1 MSGDYRDNRGN
12 YGGGGGNYG
21 GGNYGGGGGGGR
33 GYGGR
38 GGGGGRGR
46 GGYGG
51 GGGGYEHRER
61 RGVPLSD
68 LDPALTDISRRV
80 IGCAIEVHRALGPG
94 YDESV
99 YAEALKSDLTAA
111 GISFTQGKAVPVMYK
126 DKQVGT
132 IATDLFVEN
141 RFVVEL
147 MARPGD
153 VGSFDRAIV
162 RAQLKAA
169 DLELGLII
177 NFAERRLKDGLVRVL
192 NIEKLDL
199 ARDDEEGDEYED
211 DEGEPDA
218 PSAPDA
224 GTGEGGRTHDFR

>member
-1 MSGDYRDNRGN
+1 MNSDYRDTR
-12 YGGGGGNYG
+12 GGGGGGYG
-21 GGNYGGGGGGGR
+21 GGGGGGGR
-33 GYGGR
+33 GYGGGGGGGGGNR
-38 GGGGGRGR
+38 YGGGGGGGRGGY
-46 GGYGG
+46 GGEGG
-51 GGGGYEHRER
+51 GGGGGGGNRER

-80 IGCAIEVHRALGPG
+80 IGCAIDVHRTLGPG

-99 YAEALKSDLTAA
+99 YAEALKSELTAG
-111 GISFTQGKAVPVMYK
+111 GINFSQGKAVPVMYK

-132 IATDLFVEN
+132 IATDLFIEN

-153 VGSFDRAIV
+153 IGSFERSSV

-192 NIEKLDL
+192 NIEKLNI
-199 ARDDEEGDEYED
+199 GKD
-211 DEGEPDA
+211 DEGGEEFHDDDGGGPVEP
-218 PSAPDA
+218 
-224 GTGEGGRTHDFR
+224 RTHDFGG

>member
-1 MSGDYRDNRGN
+1 MNGDYRDSRGG
-12 YGGGGGNYG
+12 YGDGGR
-21 GGNYGGGGGGGR
+21 GR

-38 GGGGGRGR
+38 GGGGHR

-51 GGGGYEHRER
+51 HSREPSEGGGRER

-80 IGCAIEVHRALGPG
+80 IGCAIDVHRTLGPG
-94 YDESV
+94 FDESV
-99 YAEALKSDLTAA
+99 YAEALKGELTAG
-111 GISFTQGKAVPVMYK
+111 GISFTQGKAVAVMYK
-126 DKQVGT
+126 DRQVGT
-132 IATDLFVEN
+132 VTTDLLIEN

-147 MARPGD
+147 MARPGEI
-153 VGSFDRAIV
+153 GSFERSAV

-192 NIEKLDL
+192 NIEKLNI
-199 ARDDEEGDEYED
+199 GKD
-211 DEGEPDA
+211 DEGTDEFEDEPGD
-218 PSAPDA
+218 
-224 GTGEGGRTHDFR
+224 GGPKTAEFDR